1 MTSKHINEILLLSIE
16 SKYSDIHLSASERI
30 HARHKG
36 SIITISDFTIND
48 DYIINFV
55 TETFPGDSLNLT
67 KDTDYAY
74 NFNKDTV
81 LRVNL
86 FRHNFGLGL
95 IIRILNQNI
104 IDLNDYDNGEV
115 LKRIS
120 EYKKGLIL
128 LAGSTNTG
136 KSTTLS
142 SMVDYINKR
151 KNVHILT
158 IEEPIET
165 IFKRGKAII
174 NQREVGKHVSSF
186 EDAIYSALREDV
198 DVIVVGEI
206 RNRETLRAS
215 LLAAETG
222 HLVIA
227 TIHTYSAI
235 KTIDRIINFF
245 PGDEQPLVREVLSET
260 LTAIISQDLILD
272 NVGSVIPIQE
282 IIINNNAVSNL
293 IRTNKSLQIP
303 SIMQLDNTL
312 GMITRKDHIRKLI
325 NNGTLPDSYQ

>member
-1 MTSKHINEILLLSIE
+1 M
-16 SKYSDIHLSASERI
+16 
-30 HARHKG
+30 
-36 SIITISDFTIND
+36 
-48 DYIINFV
+48 
-55 TETFPGDSLNLT
+55 
-67 KDTDYAY
+67 
-74 NFNKDTV
+74 
-81 LRVNL
+81 LRVN
-86 FRHNFGLGL
+86 FYRHNFGLGL
-95 IIRILNQNI
+95 VIRVLNQNI
-104 IDLNDYDNGEV
+104 IDLEFYDNGDV
-115 LKRIS
+115 LKKIADH
-120 EYKKGLIL
+120 KKGLIL
-128 LAGSTNTG
+128 LAGSTNSG

-151 KNVHILT
+151 KNLHILT

-165 IFKRGKAII
+165 VFKRDKSII
-174 NQREVGKHVSSF
+174 NQREVGTHVASF

-227 TIHTYSAI
+227 TIHTYSSL

-245 PGDEQPLVREVLSET
+245 SGDEQPLVRDILSET
-260 LTAIISQDLILD
+260 LTSIISQELTLD
-272 NVGSVIPIQE
+272 KDGNIIPIQE

-303 SIMQLDNTL
+303 SIIQLDNSL
-312 GMITRKDHIRKLI
+312 GMITRKDHIKRLI
-325 NNGTLPDSYQ
+325 NNGVLCPCYN